1 VMRAL
6 ALLLGRLLREPL
18 VQFLLLG
25 AGLFFLYQAVSPT
38 LPAPPNRIAVDRAQI
53 ARLAQQF
60 ERTWLRPPT
69 RAELGGLIEDHVTE
83 EILYR
88 EALALGLEKND
99 LVIRRRLRQ
108 KMDFLNE
115 DLGAQREP
123 SDTELQRY
131 LAAHAEQFAAPART
145 SFRQVFFKPEN
156 DMAAARARADAV
168 RAQLD
173 AGTASLD
180 QAGDATL
187 LPRGLE
193 NASTPEVARMFGEP
207 FAVALQKV
215 LADKGWHG
223 PIETEY
229 GLHLVNVSARDAG
242 GALPLSAVRQ
252 AVAREWRAAQ
262 RADAK
267 AKFYAAL
274 RNRYTVSVELAA
286 DDTAAAPKR

>member
-1 VMRAL
+1 MRAL
-6 ALLLGRLLREPL
+6 ASLFGRLLREPL

-25 AGLFFLYQAVSPT
+25 AALFVLYRAVSPA
-38 LPAPPNRIAVDRAQI
+38 PEAPPNRIVVDAGQV

-69 RAELGGLIEDHVTE
+69 RTELGGLIEDHVTE

-123 SDTELQRY
+123 SDAELQAY
-131 LAAHAEQFAAPART
+131 LDAHAEKFAAPARI
-145 SFRQVFFKPEN
+145 SFRQVYLKP
-156 DMAAARARADAV
+156 DKDSAMAHARAEAL

-173 AGTASLD
+173 AGSILATE
-180 QAGDATL
+180 AGDATL
-187 LPRGLE
+187 LPRALE
-193 NASTPEVARMFGEP
+193 NASAVDIARSFGAP
-207 FAVALQKV
+207 FAEAI
-215 LADKGWHG
+215 DKLPAGSGWRG

-229 GLHLVNVSARDAG
+229 GLHLVNVSARDPG
-242 GALPLSAVRQ
+242 GPLPLSAVRP
-252 AVAREWRAAQ
+252 AVAREWGAAQ
-262 RADAK
+262 RANAK

-274 RNRYTVSVELAA
+274 RERYTLSIELPAEA
-286 DDTAAAPKR
+286 KAAAPKR

>member
-1 VMRAL
+1 MPAL
-6 ALLLGRLLREPL
+6 TSLAGRVLREPL

-25 AGLFFLYQAVSPT
+25 AGLFFLYQAVSP
-38 LPAPPNRIAVDRAQI
+38 APEAAPSRIVVDAAQV

-69 RAELGGLIEDHVTE
+69 RAELGGLIEEHIDE

-123 SDTELQRY
+123 TDAELQTY
-131 LAAHAEQFAAPART
+131 LDAHPDKFAAPARA
-145 SFRQVFFKPEN
+145 SFIHVYLKRER
-156 DMAAARARADAV
+156 DLGAARARAEELRMRLEAGAIQAV
-168 RAQLD
+168 E
-173 AGTASLD
+173 
-180 QAGDATL
+180 AGDATL

-193 NASTPEVARMFGEP
+193 NASAREISSSFGEP
-207 FAVALQKV
+207 FAAALDKV
-215 LADKGWHG
+215 PAGAGWRG

-229 GLHLVNVSARDAG
+229 GLHLVNVSARDPG
-242 GALPLSAVRQ
+242 GPLPLSMVRSAVE
-252 AVAREWRAAQ
+252 REWGAARRAE
-262 RADAK
+262 AK
-267 AKFYAAL
+267 ARFYTAL
-274 RNRYTVSVELAA
+274 RKRYAVSIELPGEDKAPASNR
-286 DDTAAAPKR
+286 